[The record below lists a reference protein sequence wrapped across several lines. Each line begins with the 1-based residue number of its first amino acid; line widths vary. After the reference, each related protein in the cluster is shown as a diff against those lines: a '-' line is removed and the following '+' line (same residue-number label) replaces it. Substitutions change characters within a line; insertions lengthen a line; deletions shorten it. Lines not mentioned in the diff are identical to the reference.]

1 MKRSAGSERQVMGLG
16 AEHPGACL
24 LEGGKLILMLEGG
37 KLILMSIKHAVHF
50 FHVMDS
56 FSVTA
61 WNLVYFSPNM
71 IHILGFSA

>member
-24 LEGGKLILMLEGG
+24 LEGG